1 MRDAD
6 ALQTTSNLPM
16 TRGKKWRER
25 QRREICTFC
34 FYICE
39 SCCGR
44 REHIKGKTALSMQIV
59 GVHECQM
66 SEPRRDSKRMRRSHV
81 G

>member
-1 MRDAD
+1 MRDVD

-44 REHIKGKTALSMQIV
+44 REHIKGEDRAFYANSRCARMSNV
-59 GVHECQM
+59 GSGFETDASVA
-66 SEPRRDSKRMRRSHV
+66 
-81 G
+81 GT